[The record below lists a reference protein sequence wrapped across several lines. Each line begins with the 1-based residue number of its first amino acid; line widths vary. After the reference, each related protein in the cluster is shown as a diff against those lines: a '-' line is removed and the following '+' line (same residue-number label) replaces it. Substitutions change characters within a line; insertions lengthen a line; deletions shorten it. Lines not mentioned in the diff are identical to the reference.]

1 MTIYEIDQAI
11 QNLVDPETGELK
23 DYEAFEQLQME
34 RDQKIDNVGAW
45 IKDLTAQ
52 AKAIREEEQALAE
65 RRRVLEAKA
74 ERLKGYLEQAL
85 QGEKFSSARCQIS
98 YRKSTSVEVHNEERM
113 VKWAKRN
120 KLKELFT
127 VKTVINKAEIGRIL
141 RSGGFV
147 YSAELVEKNN
157 IQIK

>member
-11 QNLVDPETGELK
+11 QNLVDPETGELL

-45 IKDLTAQ
+45 IKDLQAQ
-52 AKAIREEEQALAE
+52 ADAIQAEEKNLAE
-65 RRRVLEAKA
+65 RRRVINNRIAD
-74 ERLKGYLEQAL
+74 LKGYLDKAL
-85 QGEKFSSARCQIS
+85 QGEKFTSARVAIS
-98 YRKSTSVEVHNEERM
+98 YRKSTSVEVTDEEKL

-120 KLKELFT
+120 KFRELFQIRTT
-127 VKTVINKAEIGRIL
+127 VNKTEIGKL
-141 RSGGFV
+141 LKAGKAVAG
-147 YSAELVEKNN
+147 AELAEKVN

>member
-1 MTIYEIDQAI
+1 MTIYEIDKAI
-11 QNLVDPETGELK
+11 QDLVDPETGELL
-23 DYEAFEQLQME
+23 DYEAFASLQME

-98 YRKSTSVEVHNEERM
+98 YRKSSSVDVQDEAKLVR
-113 VKWAKRN
+113 WAKRN
-120 KLKELFT
+120 KFKELFT
-127 VKTVINKAEIGRIL
+127 VKTVVNKTEIGRLIKA
-141 RSGGFV
+141 GTPVAG
-147 YSAELVEKNN
+147 AEIVEKNN